1 MKTRAFT
8 GGAIGAPTLT
18 LLLILV
24 TALAAPRRMSGQHN
38 QHNQGVHR
46 VFVFVSFSQATT
58 SDGVAHRIGMQGSGT
73 FNPAD
78 GEAAG
83 GGSYSHF
90 DNAAFVP
97 KPLLDSGTWK
107 VTRFVSVAFCG
118 QQLFCGSATPSGTY
132 GRITAGILELRVK
145 LISDVNGTVTP
156 ATLRL
161 ICNIGAAGI
170 STGEAEGYT
179 LDGTPFGTFTPVL
192 VPAATGPPTP
202 LGITHLGILPEGED

>member
-24 TALAAPRRMSGQHN
+24 TALAAPRRMSGYEKHD
-38 QHNQGVHR
+38 HQGVHR

-118 QQLFCGSATPSGTY
+118 QQVFCGSATPSGTY